1 MRPTEAPVHS
11 TTNRLR
17 RSSPALNDGSSSLS
31 AARLRLRA
39 ALSSRDIW
47 RNASSLITAAHPQR
61 GGDRVFPVAHD
72 DNAARAAGKLAC
84 YGTGLG
90 LEPAPQVLLHP
101 SVTGRFTAHAPG
113 LSAPAARPLRPNP
126 RSLAAG
132 CSPAAAAREGTTS
145 ATR

>member
-1 MRPTEAPVHS
+1 MRPTEAPVNS

-90 LEPAPQVLLHP
+90 LEPAPQALLHP

-113 LSAPAARPLRPNP
+113 LSEPDRRTLSPHLRVLAR
-126 RSLAAG
+126 
-132 CSPAAAAREGTTS
+132 S
-145 ATR
+145 AVPTQDPS